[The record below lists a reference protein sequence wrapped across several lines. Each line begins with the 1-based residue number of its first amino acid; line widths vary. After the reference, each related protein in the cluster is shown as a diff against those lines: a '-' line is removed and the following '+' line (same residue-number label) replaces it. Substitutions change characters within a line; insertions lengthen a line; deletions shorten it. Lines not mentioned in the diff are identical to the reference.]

1 MFITDSLVNIEITGS
16 DRRVDY
22 SHILS
27 ASEDTTPVAAD
38 ARSGLP
44 AKLVTPVVTPP
55 TTNRQRNPAE
65 KIPSTNII
73 SNHTFVFRKCIFK

>member
-27 ASEDTTPVAAD
+27 GGENTTPVA
-38 ARSGLP
+38 GLSWGSLKKCY
-44 AKLVTPVVTPP
+44 KL
-55 TTNRQRNPAE
+55 
-65 KIPSTNII
+65 
-73 SNHTFVFRKCIFK
+73 CD